1 MIYSTGNEALC
12 IYSPRI
18 HFLFPQRGEGYNPSR
33 LINAQFIDSN
43 KTFHPYLCQT
53 HLLVYV
59 KAAWAG
65 AVGLNSAAQSH
76 EQKPQDWGGLQRCT
90 L

>member
-1 MIYSTGNEALC
+1 MIYSARNGALR

-18 HFLFPQRGEGYNPSR
+18 HFLLPQRGEGYNPSS
-33 LINAQFIDSN
+33 LINVQFIDSN

-76 EQKPQDWGGLQRCT
+76 GQKPQGWGGL
-90 L
+90 